1 MVILAEILTDK
12 CICHLSLGRKSCI
25 IDTEEIQRRPPMQL
39 TARAGD
45 IIQILLRFPQNHPV
59 TVAVISEEL
68 GISSRSV
75 QRELI
80 TVEQWLAKNHFRLIR
95 KRSVGLMLDEPEE
108 RRKELFSLL
117 QSQTA
122 ELPGVEDRRHR
133 QNLLCHYLLF
143 ADEPLKS
150 MYLAAQLGVS
160 EGTLMADLNQL
171 TPWFEKYHLQL
182 NRRPGLGIFLEGP
195 ETARR
200 QASASCLFDQA
211 TLRFDPNEERQT
223 DEPVRRGYIRD
234 IDYAIVSKVSAIL
247 SDCEKQLRLH
257 LSDNEHLRLLIYLSL
272 TVYRMQKGCFIPEEE
287 SIFSQKSMEPEYA
300 IADYMARLLRQ
311 HFKLPNMISET
322 GYLSAYLTGIHIW
335 PAQSVDLTRRRDFDI
350 HQVTLALIRRVGDLL
365 GMDFSG
371 DSRLLKD
378 LEGHLQPAIGRL
390 RAGITIENPL
400 LEEFQ
405 EKYSRVYQACETGT
419 DVLRDMFPVSEVS
432 PGEVGFITIYF
443 VMAMERKEK
452 QERRI
457 SVMLVCPAG
466 IGSSRLLAS
475 NLKKEYPDLFI
486 RGTMSAF
493 EIDCEKL
500 KRDGVDL
507 VISTIKLNIP
517 YRYLQVNPLLTRQDK
532 MLLNSRLTLLQQKKV
547 QAGPESAAP
556 AAPLSRKEVE
566 YISSLGTEIYRFLE
580 HVRIGQAPVLG
591 TRKEVILH
599 AASLFAESEEME
611 QEFYRILNDRDQ
623 MADTYIKPFHALL
636 LHGRSSMTDH
646 ICFGYLHLEPPVYDR
661 TQIILGAIVALI
673 PDAPDNTV
681 HTSIVSETIGA
692 LLENPRLLETLR
704 NMDDARFIE
713 LLENTLLRFY
723 RQTVSSCLK
732 IPSPRKDH

>member
-1 MVILAEILTDK
+1 MVILAEILTAK
-12 CICHLSLGRKSCI
+12 CICHLSLGKKSCI
-25 IDTEEIQRRPPMQL
+25 IYTEKEQRRSPMQL

-59 TVAVISEEL
+59 TVSVISEEL

-80 TVEQWLAKNHFRLIR
+80 TVEHWLAQNHFRLIR

-108 RRKELFSLL
+108 RRRELLILL
-117 QSQTA
+117 QSEA
-122 ELPGVEDRRHR
+122 SVLPGAEDRRHR

-143 ADEPLKS
+143 ADEPVKA
-150 MYLAAQLGVS
+150 MYLASHLGIS
-160 EGTLMADLNQL
+160 EGTLMTDLNQL
-171 TPWFEKYHLQL
+171 TSWFEKYHLQL

-211 TLRFDPNEERQT
+211 TLQFDPKAGKDPDKT
-223 DEPVRRGYIRD
+223 TGHGMIRG
-234 IDYAIVSKVSAIL
+234 IDDAIVTDTGRIL
-247 SDCEKQLRLH
+247 SDCEKQLHLH

-311 HFKLPNMISET
+311 HFNLPNIISET
-322 GYLSAYLTGIHIW
+322 GYLAAYLTGIHIW
-335 PAQSVDLTRRRDFDI
+335 PTQSVDLTRRRDFDI
-350 HQVTLALIRRVGDLL
+350 HQVTLAIIRKVGDLL
-365 GMDFSG
+365 HMDFSG

-405 EKYSRVYQACETGT
+405 ERYSRIYQACEEGT
-419 DVLRDMFPVSEVS
+419 DVLRDMFQVPEVYAS
-432 PGEVGFITIYF
+432 EVGFITIYF

-457 SVMLVCPAG
+457 SVVLVCPSG

-475 NLKKEYPDLFI
+475 NLKKEYPDLMI

-500 KRDGVDL
+500 KKDGVDL
-507 VISTIKLNIP
+507 VISTVKLNIP

-532 MLLNSRLTLLQQKKV
+532 MLLNSRLKLLQQKKI
-547 QAGPESAAP
+547 QAGPETAVP
-556 AAPLSRKEVE
+556 VPPLSRKDVE
-566 YISSLGTEIYRFLE
+566 YISSLGTEIYRLLE
-580 HVRIGQAPVLG
+580 NIRIGQAPVLG
-591 TRKEVILH
+591 KREEVILH
-599 AASLFAESEEME
+599 AASLFAENEEME
-611 QEFYRILNDRDQ
+611 QNFYRVLKDRDQ
-623 MADTYIKPFHALL
+623 LADTYIKPFHALL

-646 ICFGYLHLEPPVYDR
+646 ICFGYLHLEPPVYDK

-673 PDAPDNTV
+673 PDTPDSTV
-681 HTSIVSETIGA
+681 CSSIVSETIGA
-692 LLENPRLLETLR
+692 LLEKPGLLEALR
-704 NMDDARFIE
+704 NMDDTLFAG
-713 LLENTLLRFY
+713 LLEDTLLRFY
-723 RQTVSSCLK
+723 RQAVTSCMKL
-732 IPSPRKDH
+732 PAPGKDH